1 MPLWAVLAVVVAAY
15 GIRSASRGFDFSPD
29 LPGDA
34 MVLVIL
40 LVVLALVGW
49 LRADDK
55 RRDALESED
64 VVDAEDPES

>member
-49 LRADDK
+49 LMADDK